1 MLSRKRSEIL
11 VIICWYYPCQSASLQ
26 KCFTFVD
33 GTAMET
39 CRFKFIYQIIVY
51 NEHKWIHL
59 LNFQSLAL
67 PNGLIAN
74 FYGPHKGQH
83 YHSTMLYEANLL
95 NDLRKRK
102 WFNSNFLNYLLG
114 SSLPREFPVSKTE
127 LEVRSE

>member
-1 MLSRKRSEIL
+1 MEI
-11 VIICWYYPCQSASLQ
+11 
-26 KCFTFVD
+26 
-33 GTAMET
+33 

-74 FYGPHKGQH
+74 LYGPYKGQH
-83 YHSTMLYEANLL
+83 YHSTTLYEANLL

-102 WFNSNFLNYLLG
+102 WFNSNFFNYLLG
-114 SSLPREFPVSKTE
+114 SSLPREFSVSKTE